1 LAQIDP
7 DARRRRLT
15 AMVNAAA
22 LARSTPTVYVIEDAH
37 WIDEISESMLADF
50 IGVVPRTH
58 ALVLI
63 TYRPEYVGALA
74 HAPRAHTLTLE
85 PLDDVQMGQLSAEL
99 LGADRSVAELV
110 DLVADRA
117 GGNPFFAEEIVRDLK
132 ERDVLIGGRGCY
144 LCVEPARDVNVPSTL
159 QAVVAARIDR
169 LDPAAKRAL
178 NGAAVTGSRF
188 SPDMLRA
195 LDIEPVLDALV
206 QAELIDQTVFG
217 PRPEYAFRHGLI
229 RAVAYESQLKS
240 DRAQLHRRLADT
252 IEQTDQN
259 AALIAEHLEA
269 ADDSRNAYAWH
280 MRAGAWL
287 SPRDIGA
294 ARASWQRA
302 QQLADALPAD
312 DPERLAMRIAPRT
325 NLCVTTYRWAESFDD
340 SGFEELR
347 ELCEAAGDKRSLA
360 MAMLGHM
367 TELMAQGRV
376 AEGAQLATEQE
387 ALLESLADP
396 DLSLGML
403 WGSLAVKQETGVMAD
418 VLRWSQLG
426 VDIANGDPTKA
437 SFIIGS
443 PLALTLVFRGYARA
457 FLGIPGWHNDF
468 DEAAAMA
475 REHDLL
481 AFASVVAYKYA
492 AGFVGS
498 LLVFDDDA
506 FTEMEAAFEVALEFG
521 DHNALG
527 LTKYIL
533 GAALVEARADV
544 QRGMQMLTELREMA
558 ERRQFFKTELP
569 MLDLYAAR
577 EDALNGNVGGALP
590 VMRAAVDTIYDKG
603 QLTFAM
609 WATSVLVIA
618 LLERGTDDDVAE
630 AETAIER
637 LAAAPID
644 DLVVRDVMLLRL
656 RALLA
661 QAQGDESA
669 YLDFRDRYRD
679 LAEKHGYEG
688 HMALAAAM
696 P

>member
-1 LAQIDP
+1 
-7 DARRRRLT
+7 
-15 AMVNAAA
+15 
-22 LARSTPTVYVIEDAH
+22 
-37 WIDEISESMLADF
+37 
-50 IGVVPRTH
+50 
-58 ALVLI
+58 
-63 TYRPEYVGALA
+63 
-74 HAPRAHTLTLE
+74 
-85 PLDDVQMGQLSAEL
+85 
-99 LGADRSVAELV
+99 
-110 DLVADRA
+110 
-117 GGNPFFAEEIVRDLK
+117 
-132 ERDVLIGGRGCY
+132 
-144 LCVEPARDVNVPSTL
+144 
-159 QAVVAARIDR
+159 
-169 LDPAAKRAL
+169 
-178 NGAAVTGSRF
+178 
-188 SPDMLRA
+188 
-195 LDIEPVLDALV
+195 
-206 QAELIDQTVFG
+206 
-217 PRPEYAFRHGLI
+217 
-229 RAVAYESQLKS
+229 
-240 DRAQLHRRLADT
+240 
-252 IEQTDQN
+252 
-259 AALIAEHLEA
+259 
-269 ADDSRNAYAWH
+269 
-280 MRAGAWL
+280 
-287 SPRDIGA
+287 
-294 ARASWQRA
+294 
-302 QQLADALPAD
+302 
-312 DPERLAMRIAPRT
+312 
-325 NLCVTTYRWAESFDD
+325 
-340 SGFEELR
+340 
-347 ELCEAAGDKRSLA
+347 
-360 MAMLGHM
+360 
-367 TELMAQGRV
+367 
-376 AEGAQLATEQE
+376 
-387 ALLESLADP
+387 
-396 DLSLGML
+396 
-403 WGSLAVKQETGVMAD
+403 
-418 VLRWSQLG
+418 
-426 VDIANGDPTKA
+426 
-437 SFIIGS
+437 
-443 PLALTLVFRGYARA
+443 
-457 FLGIPGWHNDF
+457 
-468 DEAAAMA
+468 MA